1 MDKALSHPRRR
12 RGLLLA
18 LTVWTALLLAPAAVP
33 AAAPPQAAAGCPAVV
48 SPAPLFGWSFQKIFG
63 PVESFLGERK
73 RMMQMAT
80 LGMAIGLFIL
90 MRK

>member
-1 MDKALSHPRRR
+1 MDTRFPQARR
-12 RGLLLA
+12 RGLLLG
-18 LTVWTALLLAPAAVP
+18 LVVWMALLLAPAPVP
-33 AAAPPQAAAGCPAVV
+33 AAGPRETVHGPALRAPVAT
-48 SPAPLFGWSFQKIFG
+48 LGWSFQKLFG